1 MCRDE
6 CVECENAMEKKK
18 KKHIICEIVSIEY
31 VKCLTE
37 DDGTRSRLLVV
48 AIHSRNSCIWH
59 SHSLGANTA
68 RNVLYIVVCFYSSH
82 LLSVGRHAAVLSLI
96 GLTLVTKIAHT
107 HKMLRCMARICARV
121 TSVTID
127 GISRAQYNKKNT
139 CFHIHILITTS

>member
-68 RNVLYIVVCFYSSH
+68 RNVLYIVVCFI
-82 LLSVGRHAAVLSLI
+82 LLICCLSVGMR
-96 GLTLVTKIAHT
+96 
-107 HKMLRCMARICARV
+107 RY
-121 TSVTID
+121 
-127 GISRAQYNKKNT
+127 SRSSDS
-139 CFHIHILITTS
+139 HSSRR

>member
-59 SHSLGANTA
+59 SQSLGANTA
-68 RNVLYIVVCFYSSH
+68 RNVLYIVVYCCVFLFFSFVVCRSACGGTLAH
-82 LLSVGRHAAVLSLI
+82 RTHTRHEDS
-96 GLTLVTKIAHT
+96 AHT
-107 HKMLRCMARICARV
+107 QNVKMY
-121 TSVTID
+121 
-127 GISRAQYNKKNT
+127 G
-139 CFHIHILITTS
+139 